1 MKLIKNLLN
10 LMIIMLLVTAPLSY
24 VNASEL
30 LKAIKANDIKGVEAL
45 VKDKKQ
51 LNLLLSD
58 ENGNKRTPLMD
69 ASEFGYSDIVRL
81 LIRYGADPNI
91 APNDGPSALLL
102 ASNRGHLVVV
112 ELLVENGANINAT
125 NNWGATPLINAASNG
140 HTDVVKFLLQHGA
153 NPNAKLQTPFDVEG
167 RTALMMA
174 AAQGDK
180 TTVDVIIKT
189 SPIIDIDERNKAY
202 SILKEAEGNR
212 EYISGTVLE
221 VSSDFLRVKMM
232 NSIYKFPIQQQTK
245 IVDNQGLSIAINQFK
260 KGDAVA
266 VTYNRDNVIE
276 IIKGGWTVTIEPLQ
290 K

>member
-1 MKLIKNLLN
+1 
-10 LMIIMLLVTAPLSY
+10 MIIMLLVTAPLSY